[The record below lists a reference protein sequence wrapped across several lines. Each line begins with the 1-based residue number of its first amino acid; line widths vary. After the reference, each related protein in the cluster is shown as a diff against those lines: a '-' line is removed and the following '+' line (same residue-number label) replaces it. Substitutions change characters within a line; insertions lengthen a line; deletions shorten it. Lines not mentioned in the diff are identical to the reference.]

1 MAAVIVGEER
11 YVFDCEWY
19 DQQAELIRYYR
30 ITFYPTDQTIEMV
43 SQLLR
48 LKMSLI
54 YWRISKIPILT
65 NCRYYSTTRKT
76 KGCS

>member
-43 SQLLR
+43 R
-48 LKMSLI
+48 LAKFI
-54 YWRISKIPILT
+54 
-65 NCRYYSTTRKT
+65 RKLY
-76 KGCS
+76 K

>member
-43 SQLLR
+43 SQTFEHP
-48 LKMSLI
+48 KDH
-54 YWRISKIPILT
+54 ILT
-65 NCRYYSTTRKT
+65 LNYHKT
-76 KGCS
+76 YTY

>member
-43 SQLLR
+43 SYNF
-48 LKMSLI
+48 KGPI
-54 YWRISKIPILT
+54 ISYTYCKIPKIIYLLPT
-65 NCRYYSTTRKT
+65 VIIV
-76 KGCS
+76 

>member
-1 MAAVIVGEER
+1 MAAVIFGEER

-43 SQLLR
+43 SR
-48 LKMSLI
+48 SIKMVKCEGTLI
-54 YWRISKIPILT
+54 NKLVALSSISVNHPL
-65 NCRYYSTTRKT
+65 
-76 KGCS
+76 

>member
-43 SQLLR
+43 SR
-48 LKMSLI
+48 SIKMVKCEGTLI
-54 YWRISKIPILT
+54 NKLVALSSISVNHPL
-65 NCRYYSTTRKT
+65 
-76 KGCS
+76 

>member
-30 ITFYPTDQTIEMV
+30 ITFYPTDQTIEMYDKKNE
-43 SQLLR
+43 R
-48 LKMSLI
+48 MFLK
-54 YWRISKIPILT
+54 RCPF
-65 NCRYYSTTRKT
+65 
-76 KGCS
+76 

>member
-30 ITFYPTDQTIEMV
+30 ILTKKRAYTYIKFPQTIC
-43 SQLLR
+43 LL
-48 LKMSLI
+48 
-54 YWRISKIPILT
+54 
-65 NCRYYSTTRKT
+65 TTVIIVR
-76 KGCS
+76 

>member
-43 SQLLR
+43 SNTFKR
-48 LKMSLI
+48 PRRS
-54 YWRISKIPILT
+54 YSYCKIPKIIYLLPT
-65 NCRYYSTTRKT
+65 VIIV
-76 KGCS
+76 

>member
-43 SQLLR
+43 SQTFVLYLFVIVCYFS
-48 LKMSLI
+48 SLI
-54 YWRISKIPILT
+54 QVFFFLP
-65 NCRYYSTTRKT
+65 NF
-76 KGCS
+76 

>member
-43 SQLLR
+43 SQ
-48 LKMSLI
+48 
-54 YWRISKIPILT
+54 T
-65 NCRYYSTTRKT
+65 FNTQDHH
-76 KGCS
+76 